1 MSENTPYD
9 LRKVLDE
16 IRDIPGFY
24 HETDKEIDPEA
35 DLAGVYRY
43 IGAGGTVKRPT
54 QEGPTMMFN
63 NVKGFPGSR
72 VLIGL
77 QASRK
82 RVGTIL
88 HQDYKHLGQALNEAV
103 THPIQPVEVTKAQA
117 PAQEVVHKATDQ
129 DFDIRKLLAAPTNT
143 PDDAGPY
150 ITMGVV
156 YGHSTDGQESDVT
169 IHRMVLEDKDTMAC
183 TSCLVAAILALF

>member
-1 MSENTPYD
+1 MSDKYD

-16 IRDIPGFY
+16 MKSIPGQY
-24 HETDKEIDPEA
+24 HETNKEIDPNA

-43 IGAGGTVKRPT
+43 IGAGGTVQRPT

-63 NVKGFPGSR
+63 NVKGFPNSR

-82 RVGTIL
+82 RVGQIL
-88 HQDYKHLGQALNEAV
+88 HHDYHTLGQMLNDAV
-103 THPIQPVEVTKAQA
+103 SHPVKPVDVTREEA
-117 PAQEVVHKATDQ
+117 PAQEVVHLASDP

-143 PDDAGPY
+143 PEDAGPY
-150 ITMGVV
+150 ITMV
-156 YGHSTDGQESDVT
+156 SFMVT
-169 IHRMVLEDKDTMAC
+169 
-183 TSCLVAAILALF
+183 SSW